1 MKSKGI
7 DNGSRVRVVLV
18 VLGLSL
24 GSQAGLA
31 LDRWEELTQAGL
43 KLQQQG
49 KTTEAEEKLR
59 EALSEAERIWRPGY
73 LAPGQKLPQS
83 RSSPVRPRPVPEA
96 ESFYQKAIATME
108 KQPGFDQRDLA
119 GMLNNLALLYTKQ
132 GRLNEAEPLYLK
144 SLAMCGEDSWPRAFR
159 RGDQPE

>member
-7 DNGSRVRVVLV
+7 DKGSRVRVVLV

-49 KTTEAEEKLR
+49 RMTEAEQKLR
-59 EALSEAERIWRPGY
+59 EALSEAEESGGQDASR
-73 LAPGQKLPQS
+73 LAKSLHNLGALLYDQG
-83 RSSPVRPRPVPEA
+83 RYPEA
-96 ESFYQKAIATME
+96 ESFYQKAIATAG
-108 KQPGFDQRDLA
+108 KAAWIRSAGPGW
-119 GMLNNLALLYTKQ
+119 N
-132 GRLNEAEPLYLK
+132 AEQFG
-144 SLAMCGEDSWPRAFR
+144 SSV
-159 RGDQPE
+159 